1 MSPRAQPVD
10 PVAPIVVIDDDPDH
24 LDMLSTLLVRSG
36 FGVVGFTVP
45 HEGLYYLLDHPAALT
60 VIDLCMPGLNG
71 VDLVRRL
78 QISRPDLP
86 VIGIS
91 GADDAN
97 LHLRTMRDS
106 GAVTAL
112 RKPLAPKRFLATV
125 RDNLKPAVG

>member
-1 MSPRAQPVD
+1 MSPQVQPVG
-10 PVAPIVVIDDDPDH
+10 PVGPIVVIDDDPDH
-24 LDMLSTLLVRSG
+24 LDMLSTLLERSG

-45 HEGLYYLLDHPAALT
+45 REGLYYLLDNAAALT
-60 VIDLCMPGLNG
+60 VIDLCMPDLNG
-71 VDLVRRL
+71 VELVRRL
-78 QISRPDLP
+78 QVSRPDLP

-112 RKPLAPKRFLATV
+112 RKPLAPARFLAAV
-125 RDNLKPAVG
+125 RSNLRPA